1 MRSTL
6 IALCALLAVAALAPL
21 ALAQGRR
28 ITITEDD
35 KIIGEIQRPDVP
47 MIILRSNL
55 EQGYDLVLR
64 ESFLPK
70 IIESVDQ
77 RPF

>member
-1 MRSTL
+1 
-6 IALCALLAVAALAPL
+6 
-21 ALAQGRR
+21 
-28 ITITEDD
+28 
-35 KIIGEIQRPDVP
+35 
-47 MIILRSNL
+47 MIILRTNL
-55 EQGYDLVLR
+55 DQGYDLVLR

>member
-6 IALCALLAVAALAPL
+6 ITLFALGALAALAPL
-21 ALAQGRR
+21 VMAQGRA
-28 ITITEDD
+28 ITLEEIKVE
-35 KIIGEIQRPDVP
+35 GEFQRPDVP
-47 MIILRSNL
+47 MIILRTNL
-55 EQGYDLVLR
+55 DQGYDLVLR

>member
-1 MRSTL
+1 MGSALLT
-6 IALCALLAVAALAPL
+6 LCALLALAALAPL
-21 ALAQGRR
+21 AMAQGRR

-55 EQGYDLVLR
+55 DQGYDLVLR

>member
-1 MRSTL
+1 MCSALLT
-6 IALCALLAVAALAPL
+6 LCALLAFAALAPL
-21 ALAQGRR
+21 AMAQGRR

-55 EQGYDLVLR
+55 DQGYDLVLR

>member
-1 MRSTL
+1 MRSALLT
-6 IALCALLAVAALAPL
+6 LCALLALAALAPL
-21 ALAQGRR
+21 AMAQGRR

-47 MIILRSNL
+47 MIILRTNL
-55 EQGYDLVLR
+55 DQGYDLVLR

>member
-6 IALCALLAVAALAPL
+6 IALSALFVFAALAPL
-21 ALAQGRR
+21 VMAQGRA
-28 ITITEDD
+28 ITLDEI
-35 KIIGEIQRPDVP
+35 KVQGEIQRPDVP
-47 MIILRSNL
+47 MIVLRSNL
-55 EQGYDLVLR
+55 DQGYDLVLL
-64 ESFLPK
+64 ESFLPR

>member
-1 MRSTL
+1 MRSAL
-6 IALCALLAVAALAPL
+6 IALCAVIALAALAPL
-21 ALAQGRR
+21 AIAQGRR

-35 KIIGEIQRPDVP
+35 KIVGEIQRPDVP

-55 EQGYDLVLR
+55 NQDYDLVLR

>member
-6 IALCALLAVAALAPL
+6 IALCALFILSALAPL
-21 ALAQGRR
+21 VMAQGRA
-28 ITITEDD
+28 ITIEEI
-35 KIIGEIQRPDVP
+35 KVEGEIQRPDVP

-55 EQGYDLVLR
+55 DQGYDLVLR

>member
-1 MRSTL
+1 MRSALLT
-6 IALCALLAVAALAPL
+6 LCALLALAALAPL
-21 ALAQGRR
+21 AMAQGRR

-47 MIILRSNL
+47 MIILRPNL
-55 EQGYDLVLR
+55 DQGYDLVLR

>member
-6 IALCALLAVAALAPL
+6 IALCAVLALAALAPL

>member
-1 MRSTL
+1 MRTTL
-6 IALCALLAVAALAPL
+6 ITLCALLALAALAPL
-21 ALAQGRR
+21 AMAQGRR

-55 EQGYDLVLR
+55 DQGYDLVLR

>member
-6 IALCALLAVAALAPL
+6 IPLCALLALAALAPL
-21 ALAQGRR
+21 AMAQGRR

-35 KIIGEIQRPDVP
+35 KIVGEIQRPDVP

-55 EQGYDLVLR
+55 DQGYDLVLR

-70 IIESVDQ
+70 IIDSVDQ

>member
-1 MRSTL
+1 MRSAL
-6 IALCALLAVAALAPL
+6 IALCAVIALAALAPL

-35 KIIGEIQRPDVP
+35 KIVGEIQRPDVP

-55 EQGYDLVLR
+55 NQDYDLVLR

>member
-6 IALCALLAVAALAPL
+6 ITLGALFVLAALAPL
-21 ALAQGRR
+21 AMAQGRR

-55 EQGYDLVLR
+55 DQGYDLVLR